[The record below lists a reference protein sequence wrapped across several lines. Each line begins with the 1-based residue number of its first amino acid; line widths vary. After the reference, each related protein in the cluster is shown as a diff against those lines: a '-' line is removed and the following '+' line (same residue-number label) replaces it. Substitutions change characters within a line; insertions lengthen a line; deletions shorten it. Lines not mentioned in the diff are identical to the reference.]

1 MDTKS
6 YGGTQ
11 AFWVPLLIQLWTCV
25 GEYLDASANWLIG
38 HDCCYCHWPVPL
50 SGYVRSWGWHVDVA
64 DKWKRLISPELL
76 ATPIVIIGQF
86 PWMAIWELSVCML
99 KSQPMGTGEL
109 SVTIQRL
116 LSSSLASPPAG
127 IGLHSAL
134 MSGDVNSG
142 HNEHWA

>member
-1 MDTKS
+1 MQGKQSQSLFT
-6 YGGTQ
+6 
-11 AFWVPLLIQLWTCV
+11 A
-25 GEYLDASANWLIG
+25 AIG
-38 HDCCYCHWPVPL
+38 HVHLLGQSRCNRGTLRLVLRGLVL
-50 SGYVRSWGWHVDVA
+50 S
-64 DKWKRLISPELL
+64 
-76 ATPIVIIGQF
+76 ATQS
-86 PWMAIWELSVCML
+86 SVCML

-142 HNEHWA
+142 HNEH